1 MTTERGE
8 GVPARPFF
16 NHGIDALEQLVA
28 RSHRDEKVLR
38 SVQEELGHR
47 SNSRALALKQRI
59 AELLVTLAF
68 AQTSGDTQAST
79 ATQAR
84 TNTSSAP
91 RTNGAAS
98 TRPNVARG
106 EPPASAPTASPTSNV
121 NPPQPSESANAVPAE
136 DAPLHQQLERMR
148 RRLLDL
154 TAKNRL
160 LNFRHAP
167 TSCVRVIDETP
178 THIFD
183 RITAGQ
189 MMEFAPLRA
198 DEGDELDDEVELSLA
213 AEPDRSESARKRE
226 RQEAKLRSRAKTLG
240 LDPSYELPGVEQP
253 EHRRHRDTAL
263 QTLVLPDELESVL
276 RKIHQKGR
284 TAIQETGANVLH
296 LLFGFVEWCDLPP
309 EQATKS
315 DYRLAPLVL
324 VPVGIERGRLDTG
337 TRPRTYLYTV
347 KATGEDWDT
356 NVTLQEK
363 CRREQGTELPGIEEE
378 EALEVYF
385 RRIEGWLDEHTN
397 GWRLR
402 RCVTLG
408 LVSFGKIL
416 MWRDLDPKTWPFQ
429 KSLLSNALMREVLGE
444 DADQAEAPQPLT
456 DEYRL
461 DEPPHDV
468 TAPPVVVDADSSQH
482 SVLVD
487 VARWK
492 NLVVQGPPGT
502 GKSQTIANLIA
513 AEIHRGRRVLFV
525 AEKKAAL
532 DVVHRRLTGIGL
544 GPYCLALH
552 SHTSEK
558 KAFLQDLADRIRVRG
573 TVRHPRDL
581 HAVQEQLEEHRRKL
595 NEYVRKLHQP
605 HATLEL
611 TGFEILWRARRLV
624 DPMTPEARRVISEAR
639 VALAHQMT
647 RKQLNDYK
655 SVLSEFGA
663 NASDVL
669 GECGALRAHPWFGV
683 TNPELTQAE
692 IEQLLEAGRRWAAA
706 MASLESRFEA
716 VDRFAGVAL
725 PHSVAGIEKLH
736 SGVARLEVP
745 PEVARSQMP
754 MRVLQS
760 HREPELATALAAV
773 TESRATWAKID
784 GAWGRPG
791 TLARD
796 AADRFV
802 GAIAAAERSLGEQLT
817 FGTARG
823 LAGRVRELVGALDSA
838 ERLASA
844 AQRVLGLGLGLTPR
858 VCERLLKVVQLSGSV
873 EAASLELR
881 NDALKAEG
889 VELGLTALSVAA
901 AKLVERREEL
911 SKSWPT
917 SLRPDAPA
925 LRDHIAA
932 MANAP
937 RFLPGLFSKRY
948 RQAVAAFRTAT
959 SRRAPRIAM
968 LAEFR
973 AVLEFEDEAARF
985 AASPELARLF
995 GAFARG
1001 LDSPFD
1007 GALRLVQWRQ
1017 QVAELARGTGGEGS
1031 KLQAAAWDVGAA
1043 QWREAAAVCAQGP
1056 GASDSTLKLIAGL
1069 AALASDIE
1077 REGRGW
1083 PDASLQ
1089 QVRDE
1094 LLAIA
1099 TVLASAIEVFS
1110 SAGAAEDLTLR
1121 GLRTRSESVRAA
1133 WARDDAAKPLI
1144 AELAQV
1150 ETDPGDITACAEL
1163 SAALSY
1169 VASLRACE
1177 LPDGALPSM
1186 LRGNQAEA
1194 LQAVRDRLASA
1205 AEEGRSM
1212 CAAAAPFE
1220 NVGKLDH
1227 EAWLGTGTTRVED
1240 AAVEQLRDRLRMALE
1255 ADKAV
1260 YTWARYVHARARAAS
1275 VGGED
1280 ICRLVDARRLPPSS
1294 AADGFE
1300 AAAYGTVANAI
1311 LRSDPDLLRF
1321 SGTAHEQVRARFAE
1335 LDEKSLELTAE
1346 LIAHGLAGAPEIR
1359 GVGYGAVRD
1368 QTEESLIKQQAGLQ
1382 RPRVTIRDLFRR
1394 AGRAIVNLK
1403 PCVMMSPQAISQ
1415 YLPPGVLDFD
1425 LVVMDEASQ
1434 IRPEDAL
1441 GAIARAKQMVVVGD
1455 PMQLGP
1461 TSFFDR
1467 HMDDNDDDQT
1477 EGEDA
1482 SDTAVAPP
1490 PEIGPTVLERSE
1502 SILTAAQARY
1512 PLRMLRWHYRS
1523 RHPKLIAF
1531 SNREFYG
1538 EDLVVFPTPQFA
1550 GAREGVFFR
1559 KIENSVYEGHRNLK
1573 EAEAIVEAVRQHAS
1587 SHLDQTLLVATLNYH
1602 QADLI
1607 DDLLQK
1613 AEKLDPVIA
1622 EYRKRHADG
1631 PEPLDIKNLENVQ
1644 GDERD
1649 VILVS
1654 ITFGPKPDGQFS
1666 RNFGPIN
1673 QTGGE
1678 RRLNVLFTRAKH
1690 RLEVFCSFD
1699 PRQLGVGDGSPR
1711 GLRVLHDYLRYAED
1725 GTWATGAPDGR
1736 EPDSDFEIAVARALR
1751 AEGFEVHPQVGIA
1764 GYWIDLG
1771 IVHPQCPGTYVL
1783 GVECDGATYH
1793 CARSARDRDRLR
1805 QRVLEGYGWKIH
1817 RIWSTDWFRDPAKQ
1831 VESVVAKIRRSV
1843 ELASA

>member
-1 MTTERGE
+1 
-8 GVPARPFF
+8 VPARPFF
-16 NHGIDALEQLVA
+16 NQGIDALEQLVA

-47 SNSRALALKQRI
+47 NNSRALALKQRI
-59 AELLVTLAF
+59 AELLITLAF
-68 AQTSGDTQAST
+68 ARTSSDTQAST
-79 ATQAR
+79 AAQPR
-84 TNTSSAP
+84 TNSAAEAP
-91 RTNGAAS
+91 RTNGAAPS
-98 TRPNVARG
+98 RTNVSEG
-106 EPPASAPTASPTSNV
+106 EPLTSAPTASTSTV
-121 NPPQPSESANAVPAE
+121 NPSQPSQSSNGVPAL

-154 TAKNRL
+154 TAKNLL

-178 THIFD
+178 SHAFD

-189 MMEFAPLRA
+189 MMEFAPLRP
-198 DEGDELDDEVELSLA
+198 DEGDEVEEEIDLPLA
-213 AEPDRSESARKRE
+213 AEPDRSEPARKRE
-226 RQEAKLRSRAKTLG
+226 RQETRLRSLAKTLG
-240 LDPSYELPGVEQP
+240 LDPSYELPAVEQP
-253 EHRRHRDTAL
+253 EHRRHRDNAL

-276 RKIHQKGR
+276 RKIHQKAR

-324 VPVGIERGRLDTG
+324 VPVGIERGRLDTE

-363 CRREQGTELPGIEEE
+363 CRREQGIELPGIEEE
-378 EALEVYF
+378 EPLEIYF
-385 RRIEGWLDEHTN
+385 RRIEEWLGEHTN

-416 MWRDLDPKTWPFQ
+416 MWRDLDPKTWPVQ
-429 KSLLSNALMREVLGE
+429 NSLLSNALMREVLGE
-444 DADQAEAPQPLT
+444 DADAAEAPQPLT

-461 DEPPHDV
+461 DEPPPDV
-468 TAPPVVVDADSSQH
+468 TVPPVVVDADSSQH

-487 VARWK
+487 VARGK

-513 AEIHRGRRVLFV
+513 AEIHRGKRVLFV

-532 DVVHRRLTGIGL
+532 DVVHRRLTTIGL

-558 KAFLQDLADRIRVRG
+558 KAFLQDLADRIRIRG
-573 TVRHPRDL
+573 AVRHPRDL
-581 HAVQEQLEEHRRKL
+581 HSVQEQLEEHRRKL

-624 DPMTPEARRVISEAR
+624 DPMTPEARRVIGEAR
-639 VALAHQMT
+639 VASAHEMT

-655 SVLSEFGA
+655 AVLSEFGA

-669 GECGALRAHPWFGV
+669 AECGALRAHPWFGV
-683 TNPELTQAE
+683 TNPELTQTE
-692 IEQLLEAGRRWAAA
+692 IEQLLEAGRRWAVAIAA
-706 MASLESRFEA
+706 LENRFEA
-716 VDRFAGVAL
+716 VDRLAAVPL
-725 PHSVAGIEKLH
+725 PHSIAGIEKLH

-745 PEVARSQMP
+745 PEVARSQLP

-760 HREPELATALAAV
+760 HREPELARALAAV
-773 TESRATWAKID
+773 NESRATWARID
-784 GAWGRPG
+784 GPWGRPG
-791 TLARD
+791 ALARD
-796 AADRFV
+796 AVDRFV
-802 GAIAAAERSLGEQLT
+802 AAIAAAERVFGEQLP
-817 FGTARG
+817 FGTATG
-823 LAGRVRELVGALDSA
+823 LAGRIRELVSALDSA

-844 AQRVLGLGLGLTPR
+844 AQRVLGLGLALTPR
-858 VCERLLKVVQLSGSV
+858 LCERLLKVIQLSGSV
-873 EAASLELR
+873 EAASFELR
-881 NDALKAEG
+881 NDALRAEG
-889 VELGLTALSVAA
+889 VEAGLKALSVAA
-901 AKLVERREEL
+901 AQLVGRREEL

-917 SLRPDAPA
+917 SLRPDAAA
-925 LRDHIAA
+925 LREHIAA

-948 RQAVAAFRTAT
+948 RQAVSAFRTAT
-959 SRRAPRIAM
+959 SRRVPRAAM
-968 LAEFR
+968 LEEFR

-1001 LDSPFD
+1001 LDSPFN
-1007 GALRLVQWRQ
+1007 GALEVVHWWQ
-1017 QVAELARGTGGEGS
+1017 QVAELARGVGAEGS
-1031 KLQAAAWDVGAA
+1031 KLQAAAWDIDAA
-1043 QWREAAAVCAQGP
+1043 QWREASAVCTQNP
-1056 GASDSTLKLIAGL
+1056 GASDSTLKFVEGF
-1069 AALASDIE
+1069 AALASDVG
-1077 REGRGW
+1077 REGGGW

-1089 QVRDE
+1089 QVRE
-1094 LLAIA
+1094 EVRAIA
-1099 TVLASAIEVFS
+1099 AVLVSAIEVFS
-1110 SAGAAEDLTLR
+1110 SAGAGEELTLR
-1121 GLRTRSESVRAA
+1121 GLRTTLDSVRAA

-1144 AELAQV
+1144 ADLARV
-1150 ETDPGDITACAEL
+1150 ETDPKEVAACAEL

-1169 VASLRACE
+1169 VGALRACE
-1177 LPDGALPSM
+1177 LPEGALPSM

-1194 LQAVRDRLASA
+1194 LQVMRDRLWWAV
-1205 AEEGRSM
+1205 EEGRSM
-1212 CAAAAPFE
+1212 RVAATSFE
-1220 NVGKLDH
+1220 TIAKLDY
-1227 EAWLGTGTTRVED
+1227 EAWLGTGTARVED
-1240 AAVEQLRDRLRMALE
+1240 AAVEQLRDRIRMALE

-1260 YTWARYVHARARAAS
+1260 YTWARYVHARTRAGS

-1311 LRSDPDLLRF
+1311 LLGDPDLLRF

-1403 PCVMMSPQAISQ
+1403 PCLMMSPQAISQ

-1467 HMDDNDDDQT
+1467 HMDDDDDDQT

-1482 SDTAVAPP
+1482 SETPAAPP
-1490 PEIGPTVLERSE
+1490 PEVGPTVLERSE

-1550 GAREGVFFR
+1550 GAKEGVFFR

-1573 EAEAIVEAVRQHAS
+1573 EAEAIVDAVRQHAS
-1587 SHLDQTLLVATLNYH
+1587 SHPEQSLLVATLNYH

-1622 EYRKRHADG
+1622 EFRKRHAEG

-1654 ITFGPKPDGQFS
+1654 ITFGPKPNGQFS

-1751 AEGFEVHPQVGIA
+1751 AHGFEVHPQVGIA
-1764 GYWIDLG
+1764 GYWIDVG
-1771 IVHPQCPGTYVL
+1771 IVHPHRPGTYIL
-1783 GVECDGATYH
+1783 GVECDGASYH

-1805 QRVLEGYGWKIH
+1805 QRVLEGYGWTIH

-1831 VESVVAKIRRSV
+1831 VESVVAKIRRTV